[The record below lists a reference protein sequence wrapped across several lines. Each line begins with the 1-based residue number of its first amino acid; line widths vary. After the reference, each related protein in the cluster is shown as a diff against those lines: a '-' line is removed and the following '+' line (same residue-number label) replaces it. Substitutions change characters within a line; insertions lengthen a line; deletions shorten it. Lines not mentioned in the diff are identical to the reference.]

1 MKLNS
6 PISSFYNYF
15 PLALLS
21 LLLFSCGEN
30 QEKKEMSPT
39 DISVV
44 KVIHKETPIYKEF
57 VGQMYGLKDI
67 PIRARVQGF
76 LEGIF
81 FDEGRAVK
89 KGQLLYTI
97 DPQPFMAE
105 LASKESALAEAKTL
119 LVNAEN
125 ELQRYIP
132 LAETN
137 AVSKSDLDAAQA
149 TRDAAVSS
157 VDAARANLKLA
168 EINLSYTNIKA
179 PIYGMIGKT
188 EAREGEF
195 VGKDPNPVILNTV
208 SRIDTMRVQFFLT
221 EREYLTITREVYN
234 RLDEKIVGELA
245 DEEAYKRTK
254 EYNLDLLL
262 SDGSTYEF
270 KGQVD
275 FINRNIDPKTGSMLV
290 QAHFPNPRRLLR
302 PGLYAKVRAKMQVIK
317 DALLVPQRCIT
328 ELQGQYSVFVV
339 KDDNTVE
346 SRQVTV
352 GARIGDLWLITGGLE
367 GNESI
372 VIDGLQ
378 KVGSG
383 MTVNP
388 TVVEFESQSNI
399 NN

>member
-1 MKLNS
+1 MIQIITKLKLYS
-6 PISSFYNYF
+6 ILSLFSV
-15 PLALLS
+15 LAL
-21 LLLFSCGEN
+21 SCEG
-30 QEKKEMSPT
+30 EKKEKAIP
-39 DISVV
+39 IPEIKVV
-44 KVIHKETPIYKEF
+44 KVIQKETPIYKEF

-105 LASKESALAEAKTL
+105 VASKESALAEVKTL

-125 ELQRYIP
+125 ELARYKP
-132 LAETN
+132 LAEIN
-137 AVSKSDLDAAQA
+137 AVSKSDLDAAQS

-157 VDAARANLKLA
+157 VDAARADLRLA
-168 EINLSYTNIKA
+168 EINLGYTKIQA
-179 PIYGMIGKT
+179 PIYGVIGKT

-221 EREYLTITREVYN
+221 EREYLLITREVLQ
-234 RLDEKIVGELA
+234 RSEEQHLIDSLA
-245 DEEAYKRTK
+245 DENAYQRARA
-254 EYNLDLLL
+254 YNLDLLL
-262 SDGSTYEF
+262 SDGSTYPF
-270 KGQVD
+270 KGSVD

-302 PGLYAKVRAKMQVIK
+302 PGLYAKVRAKMQVIE
-317 DALLVPQRCIT
+317 DALLVPQRCVN
-328 ELQGQYSVFVV
+328 ELQGQYSVYVV
-339 KDDNTVE
+339 NDDNSIVAKQI
-346 SRQVTV
+346 SV
-352 GARIGDLWLITGGLE
+352 GKRIDDLWLITDGLE
-367 GNESI
+367 GNELI

-378 KVGSG
+378 KVASG
-383 MTVNP
+383 MKVNP
-388 TVVEFESQSNI
+388 TVIEFKSQFKT

>member
-1 MKLNS
+1 MKYN
-6 PISSFYNYF
+6 PFYFKSYSTI
-15 PLALLS
+15 LLMALII
-21 LLLFSCGEN
+21 FATSCNET
-30 QEKKEMSPT
+30 EKKAPPPPE
-39 DISVV
+39 IKVV
-44 KVIHKETPIYKEF
+44 NVIHKDTPIYKEF
-57 VGQMYGLKDI
+57 VGQMFGLKDI

-81 FDEGRAVK
+81 FNEGLAVK

-105 LASKESALAEAKTL
+105 VAAKESGLAEAKTL

-125 ELQRYIP
+125 ELARYKP

-157 VDAARANLKLA
+157 VDAAKANLKLS
-168 EINLSYTNIKA
+168 EINLSYTKIHS

-208 SRIDTMRVQFFLT
+208 SRIDTVRVQFFLT
-221 EREYLTITREVYN
+221 EAEYLTFTKAWLASKKVDDTGKAMDREI
-234 RLDEKIVGELA
+234 E
-245 DEEAYKRTK
+245 KRTS
-254 EYNLDLLL
+254 EYNLDLIL
-262 SDGSTYEF
+262 SDGSTYDY

-275 FINRNIDPKTGSMLV
+275 FVNRNVDPKTGSMLV
-290 QAHFPNPRRLLR
+290 QAHFPNPKRLLR
-302 PGLYAKVRAKMQVIK
+302 PGLFAKVKAEMQMIK
-317 DALLVPQRCIT
+317 DALLIPQRCVI
-328 ELQGQYSVFVV
+328 ELQGQYSVFIV
-339 KDDNTVE
+339 KDDNTAE
-346 SRQVTV
+346 ARQISV
-352 GARIGDLWLITGGLE
+352 GARIGDLWLVTDGLE
-367 GNESI
+367 GNESV

-388 TVVEFESQSNI
+388 ELVEFESQSNTQ
-399 NN
+399 

>member
-1 MKLNS
+1 MKQVFSMVNMKTFILISAIFLLTNS
-6 PISSFYNYF
+6 CKN
-15 PLALLS
+15 
-21 LLLFSCGEN
+21 
-30 QEKKEMSPT
+30 KEQKAPPPP
-39 DISVV
+39 DIKVV

-97 DPQPFMAE
+97 DPQPFMADV
-105 LASKESALAEAKTL
+105 AAKQSAVAEAKTL

-125 ELQRYIP
+125 ELARYKP

-137 AVSKSDLDAAQA
+137 AVSQSDLDAAQS
-149 TRDAAVSS
+149 TRDAAISS
-157 VDAARANLKLA
+157 VDAAKADLELA
-168 EINLSYTNIKA
+168 EINLSYTKIMS
-179 PIYGMIGKT
+179 PIYGTIGKT

-221 EREYLTITREVYN
+221 EREYLTITREVLDK
-234 RLDEKIVGELA
+234 LDEKVVEEKA
-245 DEEAYKRTK
+245 DENAYKRTT
-254 EYNLDLLL
+254 EYNLDLIL
-262 SDGSTYEF
+262 SDGSTYPF

-275 FINRNIDPKTGSMLV
+275 FINRNVDPKTGSMLV

-302 PGLYAKVRAKMQVIK
+302 PGLYAKVRARMQVIK

-328 ELQGQYSVFVV
+328 ELQGQYSVMVV
-339 KDDNTVE
+339 KDDNTVV
-346 SRQVTV
+346 SKQVTV
-352 GARIGDLWLITGGLE
+352 GSRHGDLWLIRDGLD

-372 VIDGLQ
+372 VIEGLQ
-378 KVGSG
+378 KVNSG
-383 MTVNP
+383 MTVNAE
-388 TVVEFESQSNI
+388 VIEFESQTKE

>member
-1 MKLNS
+1 MKMV
-6 PISSFYNYF
+6 YF
-15 PLALLS
+15 QKNVYALFAVSIFIFLLS
-21 LLLFSCGEN
+21 SCKDEE
-30 QEKKEMSPT
+30 QKAPPPPEI
-39 DISVV
+39 DVV

-76 LEGIF
+76 LEGIY

-97 DPQPFMAE
+97 DPQPFMADV
-105 LASKESALAEAKTL
+105 AAKESGLAEAKTL

-125 ELQRYIP
+125 ELARYKP
-132 LAETN
+132 LAKSK
-137 AVSKSDLDAAQA
+137 AVSESDLDAAQA
-149 TRDAAVSS
+149 TRDAAVSY
-157 VDAARANLKLA
+157 VHAAEANLELSL
-168 EINLSYTNIKA
+168 INLSYTEIHS

-221 EREYLTITREVYN
+221 EREYLTITREV
-234 RLDEKIVGELA
+234 LKMVDEKVIDELA
-245 DEEAYKRTK
+245 DDEAYRRTR
-254 EYNLDLLL
+254 EYNLDLIL

-302 PGLYAKVRAKMQVIK
+302 PGLYAKVRARMQVIE
-317 DALLVPQRCIT
+317 DALLIPQRCVI
-328 ELQGQYSVFVV
+328 ELQGQYSVFIV

-346 SRQVTV
+346 SRQIFV
-352 GARIGDLWLITGGLE
+352 GSRIGDLWLIKDGLK

-372 VIDGLQ
+372 VIDGIQ
-378 KVGSG
+378 KVSSG
-383 MTVNP
+383 MTVIP
-388 TVVEFESQSNI
+388 TIVEFESQSNI

>member
-1 MKLNS
+1 MKQLFPSRNLN
-6 PISSFYNYF
+6 PLILISAFF
-15 PLALLS
+15 LLTI
-21 LLLFSCGEN
+21 SCEN
-30 QEKKEMSPT
+30 KEKKAPPPP
-39 DISVV
+39 DIKVV
-44 KVIHKETPIYKEF
+44 KVIQKETPIYKEF

-97 DPQPFMAE
+97 DPQPFMADV
-105 LASKESALAEAKTL
+105 AAKKSGLAEAKTL

-125 ELQRYIP
+125 ELARYKP
-132 LAETN
+132 LGETN
-137 AVSKSDLDAAQA
+137 AVSQSDVDAAQA

-157 VDAARANLKLA
+157 VDAAEANLDLSK
-168 EINLSYTNIKA
+168 INLSYTRIMA
-179 PIYGMIGKT
+179 PIYGVIGKT

-221 EREYLTITREVYN
+221 EREYLTITKEVHK
-234 RLDEKIVGELA
+234 RLDEKVVDELA
-245 DEEAYKRTK
+245 DEDTYKRTR
-254 EYNLDLLL
+254 EYNLDLIL
-262 SDGSTYEF
+262 SDGSTYDL

-302 PGLYAKVRAKMQVIK
+302 PGLYAKVRARMEIIK
-317 DALLVPQRCIT
+317 DALLVPQRCVT
-328 ELQGQYSVFVV
+328 EMQGQYSVLVV

-346 SRQVTV
+346 VKQVSV
-352 GARIGDLWLITGGLE
+352 GERIGDLWLITEGLE

-372 VIDGLQ
+372 IIDGIQ

-383 MTVNP
+383 MSVNP
-388 TVVEFESQSNI
+388 EVIEFESQSNTQ
-399 NN
+399 

>member
-1 MKLNS
+1 MKQIFSFRNKNS
-6 PISSFYNYF
+6 FLLIS
-15 PLALLS
+15 ALF
-21 LLLFSCGEN
+21 LLTFSCKN
-30 QEKKEMSPT
+30 KEQKAPPPP
-39 DISVV
+39 DIKVV

-67 PIRARVQGF
+67 PIRARVEGF

-97 DPQPFMAE
+97 DPQPFMADV
-105 LASKESALAEAKTL
+105 AAKKSAVAEAKTL

-125 ELQRYIP
+125 ELARYKP

-137 AVSKSDLDAAQA
+137 AVSQSDLDAAQA

-157 VDAARANLKLA
+157 VDAAKANLQLA
-168 EINLSYTNIKA
+168 EINLSYTKIMS
-179 PIYGMIGKT
+179 PIYGTIGKT

-195 VGKDPNPVILNTV
+195 VGKNPNPVILNTV

-221 EREYLTITREVYN
+221 EREYLTITREVLDK
-234 RLDEKIVGELA
+234 LDEKVVEEKA
-245 DEEAYKRTK
+245 DENAYKRTT
-254 EYNLDLLL
+254 EYNLDLIL
-262 SDGSTYEF
+262 SDGSTYPF

-275 FINRNIDPKTGSMLV
+275 FINRNVDPKTGSMLV

-302 PGLYAKVRAKMQVIK
+302 PGLYAKVRARMQVIK

-328 ELQGQYSVFVV
+328 ELQGQYSVMVV
-339 KDDNTVE
+339 KDDNTVV
-346 SRQVTV
+346 SKQVTV
-352 GARIGDLWLITGGLE
+352 GSRLGDLWLIRDGLD

-378 KVGSG
+378 KVASG
-383 MTVNP
+383 MSVNP
-388 TVVEFESQSNI
+388 EVIEFESQTNAE
-399 NN
+399 N

>member
-1 MKLNS
+1 MKQVFSFRNFNS
-6 PISSFYNYF
+6 IILIS
-15 PLALLS
+15 ALF
-21 LLLFSCGEN
+21 LLTYSC
-30 QEKKEMSPT
+30 KDKEQKAPPPP
-39 DISVV
+39 DIKVV
-44 KVIHKETPIYKEF
+44 KVIQKETPIYREF

-67 PIRARVQGF
+67 PIRARVSGF

-97 DPQPFMAE
+97 DPQPFMADV
-105 LASKESALAEAKTL
+105 AAKKSMVAEAKTL

-125 ELQRYIP
+125 ELARYKP

-137 AVSKSDLDAAQA
+137 AVSQSDLDAAQA

-157 VDAARANLKLA
+157 VDAAKANLKLA
-168 EINLSYTNIKA
+168 EINLSYTEIYA

-195 VGKDPNPVILNTV
+195 VGKEPNPVILNTV

-221 EREYLTITREVYN
+221 EREYLTITKEVHKK
-234 RLDEKIVGELA
+234 LDESVVDELA
-245 DEEAYKRTK
+245 DEEAYKRTR
-254 EYNLDLLL
+254 EYNLDLIL

-275 FINRNIDPKTGSMLV
+275 FINRNVDPKTGSMLV

-302 PGLYAKVRAKMQVIK
+302 PGLYAKVRARMEVIK
-317 DALLVPQRCIT
+317 DALLLPQRCVT
-328 ELQGQYSVFVV
+328 EMQGQYSVMVV

-346 SRQVTV
+346 VKQVSV
-352 GARIGDLWLITGGLE
+352 GERIGDLWLITEGLE

-383 MTVNP
+383 MSVNP
-388 TVVEFESQSNI
+388 EVIEFESQSNTQ
-399 NN
+399 

>member
-1 MKLNS
+1 MKQIFSFRNKNS
-6 PISSFYNYF
+6 FLLIS
-15 PLALLS
+15 ALF
-21 LLLFSCGEN
+21 LLTFSCKN
-30 QEKKEMSPT
+30 KEQKAPPPP
-39 DISVV
+39 DIKVV

-67 PIRARVQGF
+67 PIRARVEGF

-97 DPQPFMAE
+97 DPQPFMADV
-105 LASKESALAEAKTL
+105 AAKKSAVAEAKTL

-125 ELQRYIP
+125 ELARYKP

-137 AVSKSDLDAAQA
+137 AVSQSDLDAAQA

-157 VDAARANLKLA
+157 VDAAKANLQLA
-168 EINLSYTNIKA
+168 EINLSYTKIMS
-179 PIYGMIGKT
+179 PIYGTIGKT

-195 VGKDPNPVILNTV
+195 VGKNPNPVILNTV

-221 EREYLTITREVYN
+221 EREYLTITREVLDK
-234 RLDEKIVGELA
+234 LDEKVVEEKA
-245 DEEAYKRTK
+245 DENAYKRTT
-254 EYNLDLLL
+254 EYNLDLIL
-262 SDGSTYEF
+262 SDGSTYPF

-275 FINRNIDPKTGSMLV
+275 FINRNVDPKTGSMLV

-302 PGLYAKVRAKMQVIK
+302 PGLYAKVRARMQVIK

-328 ELQGQYSVFVV
+328 ELQGQFSVMVV
-339 KDDNTVE
+339 KDDNTVV
-346 SRQVTV
+346 SKQVTV
-352 GARIGDLWLITGGLE
+352 GSRLGDLWLIRDGLD

-378 KVGSG
+378 KVASG
-383 MTVNP
+383 MSVNP
-388 TVVEFESQSNI
+388 EVIEFESQTNAE
-399 NN
+399 N